1 MRTNPAAFKAHIA
14 DVKAGGIVIVNG
26 YREAAPAEREQ
37 QYTNALRIAAE
48 SLGYAVVL
56 VTSASAEMRRV
67 QVTLVTGQVMTV
79 TVDVRTGERRLIEF
93 VLQPVLRYASEGLR
107 ER

>member
-1 MRTNPAAFKAHIA
+1 
-14 DVKAGGIVIVNG
+14 
-26 YREAAPAEREQ
+26 
-37 QYTNALRIAAE
+37 
-48 SLGYAVVL
+48 
-56 VTSASAEMRRV
+56 
-67 QVTLVTGQVMTV
+67 MTV